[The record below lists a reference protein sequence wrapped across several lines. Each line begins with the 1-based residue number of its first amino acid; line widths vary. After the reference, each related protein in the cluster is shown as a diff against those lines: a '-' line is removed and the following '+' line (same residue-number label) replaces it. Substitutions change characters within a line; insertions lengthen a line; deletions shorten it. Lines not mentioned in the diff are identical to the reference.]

1 VKDLGDYFEQSA
13 EDFLVANGMAVIGR
27 NYRCRAGEIDL
38 IARHDQY
45 LVFVEVRARSNKRYA
60 SAAASVD
67 KRKQQRLV
75 RSAQH
80 FLQRNQQLSNFP
92 CRFDVIT
99 FEPRQSPAEQSPRW
113 IRGAFST

>member
-1 VKDLGDYFEQSA
+1 MKDLGDHFEQRA
-13 EDFLVANGMAVIGR
+13 EDFLIAEGMEVIGR

-38 IARHDQY
+38 IAMHDKY

-67 KRKQQRLV
+67 RRKQHRLV

-80 FLQRNQQLSNFP
+80 FLQRHRQLTNFP

-99 FEPRQSPAEQSPRW
+99 FEPRQSGAAATPLW
-113 IRGAFST
+113 IRSAFTG